1 MSTDRL
7 PDEQERLVADA
18 LRAQATSTSVPRPDP
33 VPGSASDSAPDL
45 APDLGADAPAAPGDH
60 APKPDEPRIGAV
72 WVLLLALL
80 LGLASGTVVAVITL
94 R

>member
-33 VPGSASDSAPDL
+33 VPDSAPDL